1 MREALDFLETP
12 LFNNFYAKFD
22 KKLRKNVVKR
32 CAVEPLIERIF
43 SPPPNTT
50 TPQGADSASDEEDEA
65 ILVAPFL
72 KDEGLM
78 DALTEVLLRVVKDGV
93 ATEALC
99 GRLAP
104 SLRIFLRLV

>member
-12 LFNNFYAKFD
+12 TFNNFYGKFD

-50 TPQGADSASDEEDEA
+50 TH
-65 ILVAPFL
+65 
-72 KDEGLM
+72 
-78 DALTEVLLRVVKDGV
+78 
-93 ATEALC
+93 
-99 GRLAP
+99 
-104 SLRIFLRLV
+104 